1 MVMQKKSKLFLWI
14 SFAVF
19 SLSVIAILLNL
30 IASYCEIKSAFPNDN
45 VQVINE
51 FGLTLILAIILM
63 CPFLG
68 SELSL
73 IRSVYKILKHN
84 LNGSVKVCYVISSVL
99 AFLAVVLQC
108 LVLAGLISFGDVES
122 EQNFTVYILLFTE
135 WPLFVSSFILGS
147 ICHNRIEH

>member
-1 MVMQKKSKLFLWI
+1 
-14 SFAVF
+14 
-19 SLSVIAILLNL
+19 
-30 IASYCEIKSAFPNDN
+30 
-45 VQVINE
+45 
-51 FGLTLILAIILM
+51 M

-108 LVLAGLISFGDVES
+108 LVSAGLINFGDVES
-122 EQNFTVYILLFTE
+122 GQNFTVYILLFTE

-147 ICHNRIEH
+147 IRHNRIEH

>member
-1 MVMQKKSKLFLWI
+1 MIMLKKNKLFLWI

-30 IASYCEIKSAFPNDN
+30 VASYCEIRSAFPNDN
-45 VQVINE
+45 IQVMNE

-68 SELSL
+68 SELSV

-84 LNGSVKVCYVISSVL
+84 PNGNVKVCYIISSVL
-99 AFLAVVLQC
+99 AFFAVVLQC
-108 LVLAGLISFGDVES
+108 LVSAGLINFGNVES
-122 EQNFTVYILLFTE
+122 GQNSTVYILLFTE
-135 WPLFVSSFILGS
+135 WPLFVLSLILGS
-147 ICHNRIEH
+147 IYHKRT